1 MITKPIN
8 FISIIHKMKKFTLGI
23 LTFIWLWVW
32 TIFAQSLPDDVEIS
46 IKDPLIVWEATNLKI
61 TMMKNGS
68 KMTTY
73 NGTIIMDITDENW
86 IRIKDS
92 ERVLPS
98 QWLYEF
104 SKSDLWEKEFQKWLE
119 IKKEWT
125 FYIEISDFNE
135 SEDQILWKQ
144 IIHVISNRP
153 NGDIK
158 NIDVFSPNSNE
169 NILNNKIDILASAS
183 EIPNSKATI
192 YIDWKAISS
201 ANVWSDWIINHSIWN
216 INNWQHIL
224 MIEISDLDWNI
235 IWKSENIT
243 FNISSS
249 WTEWIKSVV
258 VEPENWL
265 MIWDMTTI
273 TVYTDETVE
282 SVKLNLS
289 DRSENEGIIMN
300 KNWIWQFSQNVF
312 LVGSWEIFF
321 FFFTSA
327 FNNTSNNSYRNYKS
341 ITVSDSPSV
350 NNIKINTN
358 AQEKTANISRDA
370 PNTSISSYLIDWRI
384 EWSNSLSWKEWSE
397 NNYFMFKDVP
407 YDTIVNLT
415 ITPYRDKQKQHGAAS
430 KTIQFVISKDQ
441 QNTCWN
447 WICDILSWESY
458 ELCPQDCD
466 GTWWV
471 TIVLWPSCPPQTIST
486 HTEKIWNSYYLVRD
500 KAENVKK
507 YIIYSSTSPDGKDR
521 VKVYETT
528 DTSYEYP
535 FDHTSKED
543 VFMYFW
549 VIWVCEDWEEIELT
563 WATKVQVWPAENFFL
578 LLCLTFLIYFW
589 IKLFR
594 HTEE

>member
-1 MITKPIN
+1 MR
-8 FISIIHKMKKFTLGI
+8 KFTLGV
-23 LTFIWLWVW
+23 LTFIWLWIG

-46 IKDPLIVWEATNLKI
+46 IKDPLIVWEAANLKI

-73 NGTIIMDITDENW
+73 DGTIIMDITDENW
-86 IRIKDS
+86 IRIKDG

-98 QWLYEF
+98 LWVYSF
-104 SKSDLWEKEFQKWLE
+104 TKSDLWEKEFQKWLE

-125 FYIEISDFNE
+125 FYIEISDLNE
-135 SEDQILWKQ
+135 NEDQILWKQ

-153 NGDIK
+153 SDEIK
-158 NIDVFSPNSNE
+158 NIEVFSPNLNE
-169 NILNNKIDILASAS
+169 NILSNKIDILASAT

-192 YIDWKAISS
+192 YIDWKTVSS
-201 ANVWSDWIINHSIWN
+201 TNVWSDWIINHSIWN
-216 INNWQHIL
+216 IDNWSHTL
-224 MIEISDLDWNI
+224 TIEISDLDWNI
-235 IWKSENIT
+235 IWKSENVT

-249 WTEWIKSVV
+249 WTEWIKNVTV
-258 VEPENWL
+258 NPENWL
-265 MIWDMTTI
+265 MVWDMTTI

-282 SVKLNLS
+282 SIKLYLS

-300 KNWIWQFSQNVF
+300 KIWVWQFSQNVF
-312 LVGSWEIFF
+312 LVGSWEIFLSF
-321 FFFTSA
+321 HTSS
-327 FNNTSNNSYRNYKS
+327 FNNTSNNSYTNYKS
-341 ITVSDSPSV
+341 IIVAESPSI
-350 NNIKINTN
+350 NNIKVNTN
-358 AQEKTANISRDA
+358 AEEKTANISRDT
-370 PNTSISSYLIDWRI
+370 PNNSISSYLIDWRI
-384 EWSNSLSWKEWSE
+384 EWSNTLSWKERSE
-397 NNYFMFKDVP
+397 NNYFKFKDVP

-415 ITPYRDKQKQHGAAS
+415 ITPYRDKQKQHGVAS

-441 QNTCWN
+441 TNKCWN
-447 WICDILSWESY
+447 WICDIDSWESY

-486 HTEKIWNSYYLVRD
+486 HTEKIWNNYYLIRD

-507 YIIYSSTSPDGKDR
+507 YIIYSSSSPDWKDK

-535 FDHTSKED
+535 FDRTSKED
-543 VFMYFW
+543 IFMYFW
-549 VIWVCEDWEEIELT
+549 VIWICEDWEEVELT
-563 WATKVQVWPAENFFL
+563 WATKVQVWPTENFFL
-578 LLCLTFLIYFW
+578 LLSLTFLIYFW